1 MKQLN
6 KNHLHMH
13 TSTIPSIIPAPI
25 VPTPAIRNGIETCI
39 VVCHHGSSLAIPLP
53 VNLALPPSSP
63 PFSDPGSGSDDA
75 TDVVVI
81 EVNEPV
87 VEGGKTANFSLSL
100 SVKTKTKKQK
110 NLN

>member
-1 MKQLN
+1 MQIENLN
-6 KNHLHMH
+6 TQH
-13 TSTIPSIIPAPI
+13 TWTIPSIIPAPI

-39 VVCHHGSSLAIPLP
+39 VVCHHASSFAIPLP
-53 VNLALPPSSP
+53 VNLSLPPSP

-100 SVKTKTKKQK
+100 SANELRKKI
-110 NLN
+110 NIIYN